1 MCTSKLEVTDLNKM
15 SIFMQKKEAT
25 GQAKQFLTV
34 KYSLLIQV
42 HLSHDYML
50 HGMGKSKSIVQQAP
64 STQLT

>member
-34 KYSLLIQV
+34 KYSLLIQQV
-42 HLSHDYML
+42 PGSTFITLL
-50 HGMGKSKSIVQQAP
+50 HVAWHG
-64 STQLT
+64 

>member
-34 KYSLLIQV
+34 KYSLLIQQV
-42 HLSHDYML
+42 P
-50 HGMGKSKSIVQQAP
+50 G
-64 STQLT
+64 STFIT